1 MKLIITGG
9 AGFIGS
15 NLILHLHEKHPEWTI
30 YNIDKLTYASDR
42 NYLNQLSIQSDITLR
57 RLT

>member
-15 NLILHLHEKHPEWTI
+15 NLILHLYEKYPEWI
-30 YNIDKLTYASDR
+30 FYNIDKLTYASDR
-42 NYLNQLSIQSDITLR
+42 NYLNPIKHS
-57 RLT
+57 LTISLQKA